1 MSVSLQ
7 HDEAAA
13 PFDPRARLGECIAEK
28 WTLDAVLGTGGMAVV
43 YGATHRNGHRTA
55 IKMLLPEIARDESL
69 VTRFLREGYLANK
82 VPHDGAVRVLDD
94 GRADDGSPFLVM
106 ERLDGYTLDAHLKRG
121 EPAMDMRATV
131 GVMLALLEILEAAH
145 AVGIV
150 HRDIKPANIFLTKQG
165 ELKLLDF
172 GIAVLVESS
181 PRTGG
186 TQTGVIIGTPA
197 FMAPEQARGRK
208 ELVGPRSDLWAVGA
222 SGLALM
228 VGGRLRDATTLSEEL
243 AMAALQPLPPASS
256 FGEGLRGRLG
266 DVIDRAVAF
275 EPRDRF
281 ATAAEMRAALASC
294 ASEVLPV
301 ALGARGIPR
310 TARMGPSPVPV
321 PGARDT
327 VEVGSSA
334 VHPIGT
340 VDRPLAL
347 SPRPSSAALLS
358 PALTLASPIT
368 GSASGAA
375 EPARRPWLA
384 LVALAF
390 ASVAVVAVLS
400 VVVLK
405 KLRAASLSPLPA
417 TSASSASQASSA
429 SGSSVA
435 STALP
440 PMLAPPPSLSSSTV
454 VAAASAAPSGRPA
467 PSTFRPFTGRPGPGP
482 GPGRPSTATSAK
494 PKPDFMDEQ

>member
-7 HDEAAA
+7 QGEAA
-13 PFDPRARLGECIAEK
+13 PRFDPSARLGECIADK
-28 WTLDAVLGTGGMAVV
+28 WTLDSVLGTGGMAVV

-55 IKMLLPEIARDESL
+55 IKMLLPHIARDESL

-82 VPHDGAVRVLDD
+82 VPHEGAVRVLDD
-94 GRADDGSPFLVM
+94 GRANDGSPFLVM
-106 ERLDGYTLDAHLKRG
+106 ERLDGYTLDAHLRRG
-121 EPAMDMRATV
+121 EPAMDVRTTV

-150 HRDIKPANIFLTKQG
+150 HRDIKPANMFLTKQG

-228 VGGRLRDATTLSEEL
+228 IGGRLRDASTLSEEL

-275 EPRDRF
+275 EPCDRF
-281 ATAAEMRAALASC
+281 ATAAEMHVALAPC
-294 ASEVLPV
+294 ASEVMPV
-301 ALGARGIPR
+301 TLGARVIPR
-310 TARMGPSPVPV
+310 TARMGPSTVPM
-321 PGARDT
+321 PAEKDT
-327 VEVGSSA
+327 VEVASSA
-334 VHPIGT
+334 VHPIGS
-340 VDRPLAL
+340 VEQPLA
-347 SPRPSSAALLS
+347 PRPASAALS
-358 PALTLASPIT
+358 APALTLASPVT
-368 GSASGAA
+368 GTGAT

-384 LVALAF
+384 LLALAL
-390 ASVAVVAVLS
+390 ATVAVIGVVS
-400 VVVLK
+400 VVVLRK
-405 KLRAASLSPLPA
+405 VRAASSYPA
-417 TSASSASQASSA
+417 ISASQGSA

-435 STALP
+435 ASAS
-440 PMLAPPPSLSSSTV
+440 APLVASSPSLSGSTAV
-454 VAAASAAPSGRPA
+454 VAASAAPSARPA
-467 PSTFRPFTGRPGPGP
+467 ASNLRPTTTRPSPGPGP
-482 GPGRPSTATSAK
+482 VRPATAASAK
-494 PKPDFMDEQ
+494 SKPDFMDQQ